1 VGRREGRSEVTPV
14 PSSADC
20 TGFADTPAYRNLLRQ
35 AADGSMP
42 RAGAE
47 HRIVDYRVLMEEPDR
62 YRGKPVLLR
71 GNLFGISLEDLETN
85 GGAVEVVA
93 HGMLCDRSADHAVAI
108 SAPRSAMPRRVEDRS
123 LVEVEG
129 IFHCVVRYEAR
140 AGWKTV
146 PWVIARNVA
155 DPWE

>member
-1 VGRREGRSEVTPV
+1 VILMSPSE
-14 PSSADC
+14 DC
-20 TGFADTPAYRNLLRQ
+20 TGFADTPAYRDLLRQ

-47 HRIVDYRVLMEEPDR
+47 HRIVDYRVLMEDPDR

-71 GNLFGISLEDLETN
+71 GSLVGICLEDLETN

-93 HGMLCDRSADHAVAI
+93 RGILCDRSADHAVAI
-108 SAPRSAMPRRVEDRS
+108 CAPRSVMPRHLGDS
-123 LVEVEG
+123 LEAEVEG

-140 AGWKTV
+140 GGWKTV

-155 DPWE
+155 DLWK